1 MGFFMHRNIAL
12 IATASLL
19 ISFSNSSQAEKKIN
33 WSASFEQ
40 VKSEETNKL
49 IEEKKRN
56 LTFETR
62 LFDLDFHLEYVFDEQ
77 GKLDNILY
85 YRSLSKDSNSCV
97 TNYNAIKNFVSEEHG
112 TAKTEESIYN
122 DKVKVSP
129 EMLCGFA
136 ATGEYKLDTKW
147 QGQTED
153 ISLVLNTWKGTAY
166 IGLYYTKA
174 SQ

>member
-1 MGFFMHRNIAL
+1 MHKNIAL
-12 IATASLL
+12 IATAALL

-49 IEEKKRN
+49 VEEKQRN

-77 GKLDNILY
+77 GKLNNILY

-97 TNYNAIKNFVSEEHG
+97 TNYNTIKNFVSEAHG

-122 DKVKVSP
+122 DKAKDSP